1 MFQLAAIK
9 VSTGSD
15 VVATI
20 SVVILT
26 FAQLGPKLNTKI
38 GLNHPPPETFRP
50 LQGKVGRLKF
60 GM

>member
-20 SVVILT
+20 SVVTLT

-38 GLNHPPPETFRP
+38 GLNHPLPGAFRP
-50 LQGKVGRLKF
+50 LLGKEG
-60 GM
+60 G